1 MGYQT
6 AQPLALM
13 DKMNLEQQIKNHL
26 LGNFYPRHDVRLVPI
41 AVQALEIYRD
51 NIDEIDD
58 GYFDVWDTY
67 IELPEEIEFRNSNK
81 ISVGQCIE
89 SLRLDAWIDMYY
101 ADMHLEEE

>member
-6 AQPLALM
+6 AQALALM

-67 IELPEEIEFRNSNK
+67 L
-81 ISVGQCIE
+81 
-89 SLRLDAWIDMYY
+89 SLI
-101 ADMHLEEE
+101 HI

>member
-6 AQPLALM
+6 AQALALM

-67 IELPEEIEFRNSNK
+67 IELPEDIEFRNSNK

>member
-6 AQPLALM
+6 AQALALM

-89 SLRLDAWIDMYY
+89 SLRLDAWIVMYY
-101 ADMHLEEE
+101 ADMRLEEE

>member
-6 AQPLALM
+6 AQALALM

-58 GYFDVWDTY
+58 GYFNVWDTY

-89 SLRLDAWIDMYY
+89 SLRLDAWINMYY

>member
-6 AQPLALM
+6 AQALALM

>member
-6 AQPLALM
+6 AQALALM

-58 GYFDVWDTY
+58 GYFNVWDTY

>member
-6 AQPLALM
+6 AQALALM

-41 AVQALEIYRD
+41 AVEALEIYRD
-51 NIDEIDD
+51 NINEIEY
-58 GYFDVWDTY
+58 GFFDVWDTY

-89 SLRLDAWIDMYY
+89 SLRLDAWIDIVYSEF
-101 ADMHLEEE
+101 LPEEE

>member
-6 AQPLALM
+6 AQALALM

-58 GYFDVWDTY
+58 GYFNVWDTY

-101 ADMHLEEE
+101 ADMYLEEE

>member
-6 AQPLALM
+6 AQALSLM

-101 ADMHLEEE
+101 ADMRLEEE

>member
-6 AQPLALM
+6 AQALALM

-101 ADMHLEEE
+101 ADMYLEEE

>member
-6 AQPLALM
+6 AQALALM

-51 NIDEIDD
+51 NNSVESSHQFL
-58 GYFDVWDTY
+58 G
-67 IELPEEIEFRNSNK
+67 FRGWRVRTLLQSTDQLAS
-81 ISVGQCIE
+81 ILSIAHHC
-89 SLRLDAWIDMYY
+89 SLD
-101 ADMHLEEE
+101 